1 MENNKMRTAIAV
13 AISLALIFLGVAFLN
28 SKTVEYK
35 KLSTELKEKEDLA
48 KKRLGENAITQ
59 ARIEKNAGELNIYQ
73 LEQDSTQLFNALFY
87 YNSWNDYYNNS
98 IGLQKFPLLH
108 QNTLIDTTGSN
119 SGSGESPKSS
129 YEITNKFISNQDESE
144 VFLIKQTI
152 INGTKT
158 FIKEY
163 YIKTTGSGE
172 SFNVAEFKVLK
183 ELTKF

>member
-108 QNTLIDTTGSN
+108 QNPLIDTTGSN

-129 YEITNKFISNQDESE
+129 YEITNKFISSQDESE

-163 YIKTTGSGE
+163 YIKTTGNGE